1 MLKAIQYNNK
11 YIGLVDKKMRQGITQ
26 FANKS
31 WRKSYDLLHFTNKN
45 QDGKNN
51 SEANLFTAYAKL
63 YCAAQLEKSTAEQDA
78 YVLLTYTNFEFWPY
92 LEEHNF
98 PRYARRFACH
108 FLAYLKNDEGSYTE
122 ALDFVDEAL
131 SINSPIDDLDDIP
144 LYEQKISILLIMKN
158 MESAYFSIQKLLKVD
173 AENETFITIINT
185 EDYKI
190 FLTVHNLENL
200 LKGKENETAKEALDR
215 YTKFLNLNF
224 KDTIWKTEDYLPY
237 YFRKVK
243 LAELEEI
250 EQRLDFK
257 FPSSYRDFVLKNGL
271 FKLGRWN
278 DYESSLLKPLEINT
292 LHNELEKQWNPSFV
306 ELSKEDLEATKDLI
320 CFSYGD
326 ESLQSVWYYCFDKRC
341 LNPESGEMTVYA
353 FNQDE
358 WNFTALETD
367 TIKGFDEHI
376 VSLVNEKVDDFLQ

>member
-1 MLKAIQYNNK
+1 MEQAIK
-11 YIGLVDKKMRQGITQ
+11 YSNTHIGIVDKKMRKAIVL

-31 WRKSYDLLHFTNKN
+31 WQKAYDLLHFNNKN
-45 QDGKNN
+45 KEDKNN
-51 SEANLFTAYAKL
+51 REANLFTAFAKL
-63 YCAAQLEKSTAEQDA
+63 YCAAQLENSTTEQDA

-98 PRYARRFACH
+98 PRYARRFSCH
-108 FLAYLKNDEGSYTE
+108 FLAYLKNDEGNYTE

-131 SINSPIDDLDDIP
+131 SINSPIDDLDDVP
-144 LYEQKISILLIMKN
+144 LYEQKISILLTMKN

-190 FLTVHNLENL
+190 FLAANNLENL
-200 LKGKENETAKEALDR
+200 VKGVENETAKEALDR

-224 KDTIWKTEDYLPY
+224 KDTIWKTEDYLPN

-243 LAELEEI
+243 LVELEEV

-292 LHNELEKQWNPSFV
+292 LHNELEKQWNSSFV
-306 ELSKEDLEATKDLI
+306 ELSKEDLEATKNLI

-326 ESLQSVWYYCFDKRC
+326 ESLQATWYYCFDKRT
-341 LNPESGEMTVYA
+341 LNPETGEMNVYA

-358 WNFTALETD
+358 WQFEASEICTD
-367 TIKGFDEHI
+367 NSFNTHI
-376 VSLVNEKVDDFLQ
+376 SSLVDEKVEGL

>member
-1 MLKAIQYNNK
+1 MEQAIK
-11 YIGLVDKKMRQGITQ
+11 YSNTHIGIVDKKMRKAIVL

-31 WRKSYDLLHFTNKN
+31 WQKAYDLLHFNNKN
-45 QDGKNN
+45 KEDKNN
-51 SEANLFTAYAKL
+51 REANLFTAFAKL
-63 YCAAQLEKSTAEQDA
+63 YCAAQLENSTTEQDA

-108 FLAYLKNDEGSYTE
+108 FLAYLKNDEGNYTE

-131 SINSPIDDLDDIP
+131 SINSPIDDLDDVP
-144 LYEQKISILLIMKN
+144 LYEQKISILLTMKN

-190 FLTVHNLENL
+190 FLTANNLENL
-200 LKGKENETAKEALDR
+200 AKGIENETAKEALDR

-224 KDTIWKTEDYLPY
+224 KDTIWKTEDYLPN

-243 LAELEEI
+243 LVELEEV

-292 LHNELEKQWNPSFV
+292 LHNELERQWNSSFV
-306 ELSKEDLEATKDLI
+306 ELSKEDLEATKKLI

-326 ESLQSVWYYCFDKRC
+326 ESLQATWYYCFDKRT
-341 LNPESGEMTVYA
+341 LNPETGEMNVYA

-358 WNFTALETD
+358 WQFEASEIYTD
-367 TIKGFDEHI
+367 NSFNTHI
-376 VSLVNEKVDDFLQ
+376 SSLVDEKIEGL